1 MENRLLT
8 NKSDIEKM
16 RRLILSLPGTPSVT
30 DFEEFIQMQT
40 VLNSTRLWLEDSTLI
55 AFAYVDDYN
64 NLCFEIAPEISA
76 SSLAKEIV
84 DWGLVCQRRKN
95 TQTGENASLDSSCSA
110 SNPERISLLERMGFL
125 QQEVRSMKFI
135 RSLADPIQPFPL
147 PPGYTIRC
155 LHGEKEVEPW
165 VSLHQA
171 AVGTEHMTTE
181 YRLAM
186 MHAPAYAQDM
196 DWVIISPDG
205 DLAAY
210 CVGSIDE
217 DNPTIGTL
225 DPIGT
230 HPDYQR
236 RGLSSA
242 LIAHG
247 LSVLKSK
254 GLQYAQFGTSSEN
267 LPMRQLG
274 IRSGFRLRSESVW
287 FSKKVI

>member
-8 NKSDIEKM
+8 SQSDIEKM
-16 RRLILSLPGTPSVT
+16 RRLISSLPDNPSIT

-40 VLNSTRLWLEDSTLI
+40 VQKTTRLWLEGSILI

-64 NLCFEIAPEISA
+64 NLCFEIKPEISDPW
-76 SSLAKEIV
+76 LEKEIV
-84 DWGLVCQRRKN
+84 DWGLVCQREKN
-95 TQTGENASLDSSCSA
+95 TQTGKNDSLDSSCSA
-110 SNPERISLLERMGFL
+110 SNLERVNLLERMGFI

-135 RSLADPIQPFPL
+135 RSLADPIQPYPL

-155 LHGEKEVEPW
+155 LQGEREVESW
-165 VSLHQA
+165 VNLHQA
-171 AVGTEHMTTE
+171 AVGTENMTTE

-186 MHAPAYAQDM
+186 MHTPAYAEDM
-196 DWVIISPDG
+196 DWVVTAPDG
-205 DLAAY
+205 NLVAY
-210 CVGSIDE
+210 CMGSIDE
-217 DNPTIGTL
+217 EDHTIGAL

-230 HPDYQR
+230 HPSHQR
-236 RGLSSA
+236 RGLSAA

-247 LSVLKSK
+247 LSILKSK

-274 IRSGFRLRSESVW
+274 TRSGFRLKSESVW
-287 FSKKVI
+287 FSKKVN